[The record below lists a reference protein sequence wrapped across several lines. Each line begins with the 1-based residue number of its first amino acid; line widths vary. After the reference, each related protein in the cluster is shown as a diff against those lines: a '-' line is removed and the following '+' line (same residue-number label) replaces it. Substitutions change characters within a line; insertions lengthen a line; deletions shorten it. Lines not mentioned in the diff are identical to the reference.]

1 MKISEHTISSLSS
14 IITGDGGI
22 APYRSGP
29 QLITFFNQFG
39 SEEEYGSGFPSRW
52 YYAEEKLREFND
64 SPKMELIVMASV
76 DPRHFIGTEYAVEK
90 AVDHIN
96 QFLEYD
102 KYEIIPDG

>member
-1 MKISEHTISSLSS
+1 MKVSEHTISFLSS

-64 SPKMELIVMASV
+64 SPKMELIVMA
-76 DPRHFIGTEYAVEK
+76 PLTLGTS
-90 AVDHIN
+90 
-96 QFLEYD
+96 
-102 KYEIIPDG
+102 

>member
-1 MKISEHTISSLSS
+1 MKVSEHTISFLSS

-39 SEEEYGSGFPSRW
+39 SRW

-64 SPKMELIVMASV
+64 SPKMELIVMA
-76 DPRHFIGTEYAVEK
+76 PLTLGTS
-90 AVDHIN
+90 
-96 QFLEYD
+96 
-102 KYEIIPDG
+102 